1 MTGSQQNR
9 PVGRP
14 LGVTILAVIAIVA
27 GIQSLGTGL
36 ALVSLSSTLAKS
48 ISGIVSLIGLGFL
61 IVGLSYLLLARGY
74 VKGRERARRKGRM
87 IAVFAIIL
95 AIAGVII
102 LPAKLAPGSPVWTVF
117 FNVVIILYLGRPR
130 VKAFFASRSGH

>member
-1 MTGSQQNR
+1 MGSQRNR
-9 PVGRP
+9 PVKRP
-14 LGVTILAVIAIVA
+14 LGVTILAIIAVVA

-36 ALVSLSSTLAKS
+36 VLVSLSSTLEKS

-74 VKGRERARRKGRM
+74 VKGRERSRRKGRM
-87 IAVFAIIL
+87 IAGFAIFL
-95 AIAGVII
+95 AIAGVMI
-102 LPAKLAPGSPVWTVF
+102 LPAKLAPESPVWTVF

>member
-1 MTGSQQNR
+1 M
-9 PVGRP
+9 GRP
-14 LGVTILAVIAIVA
+14 LGVTILAIIAIVA

-48 ISGIVSLIGLGFL
+48 ISGIVSLIGFGFL

-87 IAVFAIIL
+87 VAVFAIFL

-102 LPAKLAPGSPVWTVF
+102 LPTKLAPGSPIWTVF
-117 FNVVIILYLGRPR
+117 FNFVIILYLGRPR
-130 VKAFFASRSGH
+130 VRAFFASRSGR

>member
-1 MTGSQQNR
+1 M
-9 PVGRP
+9 GRP
-14 LGVTILAVIAIVA
+14 LGVTILAIIAIVA
-27 GIQSLGTGL
+27 GIQSLGTGI
-36 ALVSLSSTLAKS
+36 ALVSFSSTLEKS

-87 IAVFAIIL
+87 IAVFAILL

-102 LPAKLAPGSPVWTVF
+102 LPAKLVPESPVWTVF

-130 VKAFFASRSGH
+130 VKAFFASMSGH

>member
-1 MTGSQQNR
+1 MGSQRNR
-9 PVGRP
+9 PVKRP
-14 LGVTILAVIAIVA
+14 LGVTILAVIAVVA

-36 ALVSLSSTLAKS
+36 VLVSLSSTLEKS

-74 VKGRERARRKGRM
+74 VKGRERSRRKGRM
-87 IAVFAIIL
+87 IAGFAIFL
-95 AIAGVII
+95 AIAGVMI
-102 LPAKLAPGSPVWTVF
+102 LPAKLAPESPVWTVF